1 MLPIFQEH
9 SEFSPHN
16 SIPELCSDRK
26 EHTGNEGNHEKKK
39 NLQIIGTNNEK
50 YPKSMAQTRSSAKRN
65 FPN

>member
-9 SEFSPHN
+9 SEFSPQN

-26 EHTGNEGNHEKKK
+26 EHTGNEGKHEKNK
-39 NLQIIGTNNEK
+39 NEK
-50 YPKSMAQTRSSAKRN
+50 YPKSMAQTRLSAKRN